1 MSKQLNNAL
10 CCVQFIHPGREHRPD
25 VDRFKAWNDG
35 YHKRKFMVCQGR
47 YLRGS
52 KELDT
57 ELVFW
62 GEWEPQSEVVCQINQ
77 PLPHVPR
84 YIYRPF
90 YTVPHSYKGLQNTD
104 PFVFD
109 KFLYGNCQQ
118 NKNTGPTQLR
128 YLERGSVILFGSF
141 VAGAFV
147 LDTVF
152 VVRYWIDHASHN
164 YKSVLDGRVPHG
176 FKEVTLN
183 PLYLSGRS
191 KKGCSSHESSYRL
204 YIGATH
210 DNPWEGMYS
219 FFPCLPFEEGRRGF
233 ARPIIRDSEDS
244 HFITNNLPRGYRLN
258 PQVDLTQTHSLWQSV
273 VDQVLKQSLH
283 LGVYAQMPEYRSSKR

>member
-1 MSKQLNNAL
+1 MGTT
-10 CCVQFIHPGREHRPD
+10 VGGR
-25 VDRFKAWNDG
+25 
-35 YHKRKFMVCQGR
+35 
-47 YLRGS
+47 LS
-52 KELDT
+52 
-57 ELVFW
+57 
-62 GEWEPQSEVVCQINQ
+62 NQ
-77 PLPHVPR
+77 PTTSACPR
-84 YIYRPF
+84 YIYCPF

-176 FKEVTLN
+176 YMEVTLN

-191 KKGCSSHESSYRL
+191 KKSCTLHETSYRL

-233 ARPIIRDSEDS
+233 ARPIIRDSR
-244 HFITNNLPRGYRLN
+244 FISNNLCRGKRIN
-258 PQVDLTQTHSLWQSV
+258 PQVDLTQIHGLWQFV
-273 VDQVLKQSLH
+273 VNQVLKQGLY
-283 LGVYAQMPEYRSSKR
+283 LGVYAQMPEHRRSKR